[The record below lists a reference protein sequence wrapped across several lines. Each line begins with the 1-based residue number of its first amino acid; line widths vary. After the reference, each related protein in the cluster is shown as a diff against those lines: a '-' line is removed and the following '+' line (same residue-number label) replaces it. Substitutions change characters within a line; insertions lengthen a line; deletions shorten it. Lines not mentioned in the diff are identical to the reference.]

1 MTRYARIYAACVR
14 NCLIREL
21 EFRTNFAFSTIANLG
36 WAILSMLLAGMI
48 FGNVRQVAGW
58 DLDRMFLVVGTYVIV
73 EHVTSVLFQ
82 PNMAKL
88 SELVNRGELDFVLM
102 KPISSQFLVSAR
114 YIDFKDLPGVV
125 VGLAYV
131 LVGVQR
137 LALRPGPLEVGLY
150 VLLVVCATLAV
161 YALWFIT
168 VTFSLWTGRV
178 NNIAYLIIPVTDLA
192 RVPTD
197 VFRGLARPL
206 LTFAIPVALIATLPA
221 KALLGVLEPGMAP
234 YQVGLTGALLWASH
248 RFWNYSLK
256 RYSSASS

>member
-248 RFWNYSLK
+248 RFWRYSLT